1 MSLVI
6 DAHDVVNA
14 SAMPWDTDHC
24 RNRSASVLR
33 RQYASERAHAVTT
46 VEYHLF
52 TPISGNSF
60 VSRVMDGVAH
70 VQLGIRPGV
79 LSILNEAVPAIAR
92 LHAGFA
98 LRIEGDA
105 AHCPAVALRKE
116 EGQARVLPLYSV
128 ALSKDRRSLRDQ
140 RVVH

>member
-1 MSLVI
+1 M
-6 DAHDVVNA
+6 
-14 SAMPWDTDHC
+14 
-24 RNRSASVLR
+24 
-33 RQYASERAHAVTT
+33 
-46 VEYHLF
+46 
-52 TPISGNSF
+52 
-60 VSRVMDGVAH
+60 AH

-140 RVVH
+140 SCCALSPFAATAADAILASALLEIRLMITFRFRQFVRFTIMRPFEVDDETLSGSANRQTLRNREKYLSWY